1 MSGPDHH
8 RKYPRIKKILFSAV
22 KRYDDDGEL
31 SEGYT
36 GKTLNISEGGVLI
49 ESGNPLPLRTHLD
62 VVLGMD
68 DNMLKL
74 KGEVVHLEQK
84 GEDAVDMGVMFLG
97 LDEEKRKALKRALR
111 LA

>member
-8 RKYPRIKKILFSAV
+8 RKYPRIDKIMFSAV

-31 SEGYT
+31 GEAYT
-36 GKTLNISEGGVLI
+36 GKTLNVSEGGVLI
-49 ESGNPLPLRTHLD
+49 ETDNPLPLRTHLD
-62 VVLGMD
+62 LVLGMD

-84 GEDAVDMGVMFLG
+84 GDEIVDMGVMFLDM
-97 LDEEKRKALKRALR
+97 DEEARKALKRALSK
-111 LA
+111 A